1 MASSKSLRVGVIGPA
16 GFGGSYLCVELLNRG
31 HTVIGIS
38 RNPEKLGKHP
48 NYIPRPVDID
58 QISFTELAKHFE
70 GIDILVSEY
79 GPHTEGPMALLYSK
93 FSICRKAD
101 SLLTTLP
108 VPFLETVRKMVLAYK
123 ASSIS
128 YFLFVG
134 GAGSLHVPGT
144 NECCVDHP
152 DFFLSY
158 RRAISTSLAHIAYM
172 EDRLGIMGTSLR
184 RYREARIA
192 QRENRATAEDK
203 QSIDEYE
210 QSIRS
215 KDQASDF
222 IKAGRAAYMFFD
234 GNESFRW
241 SFVSPS
247 ALYRPGKR
255 TGKYEISVD
264 DMILEGE
271 QKEGQS
277 IFEDRLTGI
286 SVADMAI
293 AIADE
298 IEQQKLVYK
307 HWSAWGDISEDKPAP
322 SYLRLD
328 SVQGG
333 SA

>member
-1 MASSKSLRVGVIGPA
+1 MATSKFLTIGVIGPA

-38 RNPEKLGKHP
+38 RNPSQLGKHP
-48 NYIPRPVDID
+48 RYIPRPIDID
-58 QISFTELAKHFE
+58 QTAISELAKSFE
-70 GIDILVSEY
+70 GIDVLVSEY
-79 GPHTEGPMALLYSK
+79 GPHTTGAMALLYM
-93 FSICRKAD
+93 
-101 SLLTTLP
+101 
-108 VPFLETVRKMVLAYK
+108 PFLETVRKIVLAYK
-123 ASSIS
+123 RSACS

-144 NECCVDHP
+144 QDSCVDHP
-152 DFFLSY
+152 DFFLAY

-192 QRENRATAEDK
+192 EREGRQSDEDDDV
-203 QSIDEYE
+203 IAEYE
-210 QSIRS
+210 KQIKE

-222 IKAGRAAYMFFD
+222 IKAGRTAYMMFD

-255 TGKYEISVD
+255 TGSYQISVD
-264 DMILEGE
+264 DMILKGE
-271 QKEGQS
+271 QQDGKD
-277 IFEDRLTGI
+277 IFEGRLTGI
-286 SVADMAI
+286 SVSDMAI

-328 SVQGG
+328 AVEGG
-333 SA
+333 SV